1 MNHSNSTCM
10 RTLFRNL
17 PVLLSTILML
27 YSCNQAKQS
36 TDNRQ
41 PVIRWTALS
50 DEMNSRLDLLE
61 NTETLALYTAVPE
74 TGTFSHHAHICYH
87 KGVLYATWDNQINDE
102 NGSGQRGLM
111 RRSTD
116 GGKTWLAVEE
126 IFPPH
131 DRQVP
136 ASEAF
141 IGTRFQTSNGFAIID
156 DVLYAV
162 TDVAE
167 WSGNSIEE
175 KKRVGIGKLCRSVE
189 EDGSLGE
196 IMWLEDAAP
205 VPVPGFPSYNSAN
218 RMTIEK
224 FITYFTQPG
233 NEIQLDFNTPKPLSD
248 DNHRLTEPVPSYRLD
263 DGTCVRLY
271 RDMGSKDAV
280 TQKEKEDSKSRRNYA
295 SFSLDDGI
303 TWTVPT
309 RTGIPDACAR
319 SNAGKLPDGQVYV
332 INNIIP
338 MNPGGLGGRSMLAIS
353 LSRNGLDFDRVA
365 IIRFI
370 SPPLRYKGLEKT
382 IGYQYPH
389 SAVVDNDLWVL
400 YSVNKEDIEVTR
412 IPLNELYEL

>member
-1 MNHSNSTCM
+1 MSLIIIIMSG
-10 RTLFRNL
+10 
-17 PVLLSTILML
+17 
-27 YSCNQAKQS
+27 SCTGGKDS
-36 TDNRQ
+36 SGRDN
-41 PVIRWTALS
+41 PEIRWTALS
-50 DEMNSRLDLLE
+50 DELNSRLDLLE
-61 NTETLALYTAVPE
+61 NTETYTLYTAVPE
-74 TGTFSHHAHICYH
+74 SGTFSHHGHLCYH
-87 KGVLYATWDNQINDE
+87 KGVLYATWDNQVNDE

-111 RRSTD
+111 RRSYD
-116 GGKTWLAVEE
+116 GGLTWSPFEE
-126 IFPPH
+126 LFPPH

-141 IGTRFQTSNGFAIID
+141 IGTRFQTANGFAIID
-156 DVLYAV
+156 DLLYAV

-175 KKRVGIGKLCRSVE
+175 KKRAGIGKLCRSFE

-196 IMWLEDAAP
+196 IVWLEDEAP
-205 VPVPGFPSYNSAN
+205 VPVPGFPTYKAADRS
-218 RMTIEK
+218 MIEK
-224 FITYFTQPG
+224 FDEYFRQPG

-295 SFSLDDGI
+295 SFSYDDGK

-319 SNAGKLPDGQVYV
+319 SNAGRLPDGQRYV

-353 LSRNGLDFDRVA
+353 LSRDGLNFDRVA

-389 SAVVDNDLWVL
+389 SVVAENDLWVI
-400 YSVNKEDIEVTR
+400 YSVNKEDVEVTR
-412 IPLNELYEL
+412 IPLNGLYELK

>member
-1 MNHSNSTCM
+1 
-10 RTLFRNL
+10 
-17 PVLLSTILML
+17 ML
-27 YSCNQAKQS
+27 VSCDHVKQPAVS
-36 TDNRQ
+36 RQ
-41 PVIRWTALS
+41 PEIRWTALS
-50 DEMNSRLDLLE
+50 DELNSRIDLLE
-61 NTETLALYTAVPE
+61 NTETYTLYTAVPE
-74 TGTFSHHAHICYH
+74 NGTFSHHGHLCYY
-87 KGVLYATWDNQINDE
+87 KGVLYASWDNQVNDE

-111 RRSTD
+111 RRSYD
-116 GGKTWLAVEE
+116 GGQTWSPFEE
-126 IFPPH
+126 LFPSH
-131 DRQVP
+131 DRQVQ

-156 DVLYAV
+156 DQLYAF

-167 WSGNSIEE
+167 WTGNSIEE
-175 KKRVGIGKLCRSVE
+175 KKRVGIGKLFRSVA

-196 IMWLEDAAP
+196 ILWLENEAP
-205 VPVPGFPSYNSAN
+205 VPVPGFQSYKAAD
-218 RMTIEK
+218 RMLIEK
-224 FITYFTQPG
+224 FVNFFSKPG
-233 NEIQLDFNTPKPLSD
+233 NEIQLDFNTPRPLSD
-248 DNHRLTEPVPSYRLD
+248 DNHRLTEPVQSYRLD

-295 SFSLDDGI
+295 SFSFDDGK

-319 SNAGKLPDGQVYV
+319 SNAGRLPDGQVYV

-353 LSRNGLDFDRVA
+353 LSRDGLNFDRAA

-370 SPPLRYKGLEKT
+370 SPPIRYKGLEKT

-389 SAVVDNDLWVL
+389 SVVAENDLWVI
-400 YSVNKEDIEVTR
+400 YSVNKEDVEVTR
-412 IPLNELYEL
+412 IPLNGLYELK

>member
-1 MNHSNSTCM
+1 MLKNDI
-10 RTLFRNL
+10 TLLIFSVMICSFL
-17 PVLLSTILML
+17 G
-27 YSCNQAKQS
+27 CNPEKQKTES
-36 TDNRQ
+36 GIPQ
-41 PVIRWTALS
+41 IRWTAFS
-50 DEMNSRLDLLE
+50 DELNSKIDLLE
-61 NTETLALYTAVPE
+61 NMETYTLYTAVPE
-74 TGTFSHHAHICYH
+74 TGTFSHHGYLCYH
-87 KGVLYATWDNQINDE
+87 KGVLYASWDNQVNDE

-111 RRSTD
+111 RRSYD
-116 GGKTWLAVEE
+116 GGQTWSPFEE
-126 IFPPH
+126 LFPPL

-141 IGTRFQTSNGFAIID
+141 IGTRFQTSNGFAVMD
-156 DVLYAV
+156 DLLYAF

-167 WSGNSIEE
+167 WTGNSIEE
-175 KKRVGIGKLCRSVE
+175 KKRVGIGKLFRSVE

-196 IMWLEDAAP
+196 ILWLEDEAP
-205 VPVPGFPSYNSAN
+205 VPVPGFQSYKTAD
-218 RMTIEK
+218 RMMIEK
-224 FITYFTQPG
+224 FVSYFSQPG

-271 RDMGSKDAV
+271 RDMGSRDAV

-295 SFSLDDGI
+295 SFSYDDGK

-319 SNAGKLPDGQVYV
+319 SNAGRLPDGQIYV

-353 LSRNGLDFDRVA
+353 LSRDGLNFDRTA

-370 SPPLRYKGLEKT
+370 SPPLRYRGLEKT

-389 SAVVDNDLWVL
+389 SVVAENDLWVI
-400 YSVNKEDIEVTR
+400 YSVNKEDVEVTR
-412 IPLNELYEL
+412 IPLNVLYELK

>member
-1 MNHSNSTCM
+1 
-10 RTLFRNL
+10 
-17 PVLLSTILML
+17 
-27 YSCNQAKQS
+27 
-36 TDNRQ
+36 
-41 PVIRWTALS
+41 
-50 DEMNSRLDLLE
+50 
-61 NTETLALYTAVPE
+61 
-74 TGTFSHHAHICYH
+74 
-87 KGVLYATWDNQINDE
+87 
-102 NGSGQRGLM
+102 
-111 RRSTD
+111 
-116 GGKTWLAVEE
+116 
-126 IFPPH
+126 
-131 DRQVP
+131 VP

-141 IGTRFQTSNGFAIID
+141 IGTRFQTSNGFAVID

-196 IMWLEDAAP
+196 MLWLEDEAP
-205 VPVPGFPSYNSAN
+205 VPVPGFPSYKAAG
-218 RMTIEK
+218 RIMIEK
-224 FITYFTQPG
+224 FDTYFRQPG
-233 NEIQLDFNTPKPLSD
+233 NEIQLDFNTSKPLSD

-295 SFSLDDGI
+295 SFSFDDGK

-353 LSRNGLDFDRVA
+353 LSRDGLDFDRVA

-389 SAVVDNDLWVL
+389 SVVVNNDLWVM

>member
-1 MNHSNSTCM
+1 MKKL
-10 RTLFRNL
+10 LFYPL
-17 PVLLSTILML
+17 IICSLFA
-27 YSCNQAKQS
+27 CNQEKPA
-36 TDNRQ
+36 TDRKV

-50 DEMNSRLDLLE
+50 DEMNSKLNLLE
-61 NTETLALYTAVPE
+61 NTETFTLYTAVPE
-74 TGTFSHHAHICYH
+74 TGTFSHHSHICYY
-87 KGVLYATWDNQINDE
+87 KGVLYATWDNQVNDE
-102 NGSGQRGLM
+102 NSSGQRGLM
-111 RRSTD
+111 RRSAD
-116 GGKTWLAVEE
+116 GGKTWSPFEE
-126 IFPPH
+126 LFPPQ

-167 WSGNSIEE
+167 WAGSSIEE
-175 KKRVGIGKLCRSVE
+175 KKRVGIGSLCRSVD
-189 EDGSLGE
+189 EDGSPGE
-196 IMWLEDAAP
+196 ILWLEDEAP
-205 VPVPGFPSYNSAN
+205 DPVAGFPSYKAAD
-218 RMTIEK
+218 RMMIEK
-224 FITYFTQPG
+224 FDTYFKQPG

-271 RDMGSKDAV
+271 RDMGSKEAV

-295 SFSLDDGI
+295 SFSFDDGMN
-303 TWTVPT
+303 WTVPT
-309 RTGIPDACAR
+309 RTGFPDACSR
-319 SNAGKLPDGQVYV
+319 SNAGKLPDSQIYV

-353 LSRNGLDFDRVA
+353 LSRDGLNFDRVA

-370 SPPLRYKGLEKT
+370 PPPQKYKGLEKT

-389 SAVVDNDLWVL
+389 SVVVDNDLWVM
-400 YSVNKEDIEVTR
+400 YSVNKEDVEVTR
-412 IPLNELYEL
+412 IPLDELYELN

>member
-1 MNHSNSTCM
+1 MLRNNLKL
-10 RTLFRNL
+10 LFL
-17 PVLLSTILML
+17 PVVICSFLA
-27 YSCNQAKQS
+27 CNQGKHKTGQKS
-36 TDNRQ
+36 

-61 NTETLALYTAVPE
+61 GAETFTLYTAVPE
-74 TGTFSHHAHICYH
+74 TGTFSHHAHICYY
-87 KGVLYATWDNQINDE
+87 KGVLYATWDNQVNDE

-111 RRSTD
+111 RRSPD
-116 GGKTWLAVEE
+116 GGKTWLPVEE
-126 IFPPH
+126 IFPSH
-131 DRQVP
+131 DRQVA

-156 DVLYAV
+156 DILYTV

-167 WSGNSIEE
+167 WTGNSIEE
-175 KKRVGIGKLCRSVE
+175 KKRAGIGTLCRSFHD
-189 EDGSLGE
+189 DGSLGE
-196 IMWLEDAAP
+196 ILWLEDEAPIPVAGFQSYKAADR
-205 VPVPGFPSYNSAN
+205 S
-218 RMTIEK
+218 MIEK
-224 FITYFTQPG
+224 FDAYFRQPG

-263 DGTCVRLY
+263 DGTWVRLY

-295 SFSLDDGI
+295 SFSFDDGK

-353 LSRNGLDFDRVA
+353 LSRDGMNFNRVA

-389 SAVVDNDLWVL
+389 SVVADNDLWVI
-400 YSVNKEDIEVTR
+400 YSVNKEDVEITR
-412 IPLNELYEL
+412 IPLDALYELK

>member
-1 MNHSNSTCM
+1 MFSVIMMLNSCDHS
-10 RTLFRNL
+10 
-17 PVLLSTILML
+17 
-27 YSCNQAKQS
+27 KQS
-36 TDNRQ
+36 AGNKL
-41 PVIRWTALS
+41 PEIRWTALS

-61 NTETLALYTAVPE
+61 NTETYTLYTAVPE
-74 TGTFSHHAHICYH
+74 TGTFSHHGHLCYH
-87 KGVLYATWDNQINDE
+87 KGVLYATWDNQVNDE

-111 RRSTD
+111 RRSCD
-116 GGKTWLAVEE
+116 GGLTWSPVEE
-126 IFPPH
+126 LFPPN

-141 IGTRFQTSNGFAIID
+141 TGNRFQTSNGFAIVHD
-156 DVLYAV
+156 QLYAI

-167 WSGNSIEE
+167 WTGISIEE
-175 KKRVGIGKLCRSVE
+175 KERVGIGKLVRPVG
-189 EDGSLGE
+189 EDGTPGE
-196 IMWLEDAAP
+196 IMWLEDEAP
-205 VPVPGFPSYNSAN
+205 VPVPGFPAYMAAD
-218 RMTIEK
+218 RMMIEK
-224 FITYFTQPG
+224 FAVYFSQPG

-263 DGTCVRLY
+263 DGTWVRLY

-295 SFSLDDGI
+295 SFSFDDGK

-309 RTGIPDACAR
+309 RTGLPDACAR
-319 SNAGKLPDGQVYV
+319 SNAGKLPDEQVYV

-353 LSRNGLDFDRVA
+353 LSRDGLNFDRTA

-389 SAVVDNDLWVL
+389 SVVAEDDLWVI
-400 YSVNKEDIEVTR
+400 YSVNKEDVEVTR
-412 IPLNELYEL
+412 IPLNVLNELK

>member
-1 MNHSNSTCM
+1 M
-10 RTLFRNL
+10 LRNYLSLLIL
-17 PVLLSTILML
+17 PVVICSILA
-27 YSCNQAKQS
+27 CNPE
-36 TDNRQ
+36 RQ
-41 PVIRWTALS
+41 KTERKAAAIRWTALS

-61 NTETLALYTAVPE
+61 NTETYSLYTAVPE

-87 KGVLYATWDNQINDE
+87 KGVLYATWDNQVNDE

-111 RRSTD
+111 RRSAD
-116 GGKTWLAVEE
+116 GGKTWLPVEE

-131 DRQVP
+131 DRQVA

-175 KKRVGIGKLCRSVE
+175 KKRVGVGKLCRSVE
-189 EDGSLGE
+189 EEGSLGE
-196 IMWLEDAAP
+196 IMWLEDEAP

-224 FITYFTQPG
+224 FVAFFNQPG

-280 TQKEKEDSKSRRNYA
+280 TQQEKENSKSRRNYA
-295 SFSLDDGI
+295 SFSFDDGK

-389 SAVVDNDLWVL
+389 SVVVDNDLWVM
-400 YSVNKEDIEVTR
+400 YSINKEDIEVTR

>member
-1 MNHSNSTCM
+1 MLKNNL
-10 RTLFRNL
+10 TLLIL
-17 PVLLSTILML
+17 PVMICSLLG
-27 YSCNQAKQS
+27 CNPE
-36 TDNRQ
+36 RQ
-41 PVIRWTALS
+41 KTEPRVPEIRWTPLS
-50 DEMNSRLDLLE
+50 DELNSRIDLLE
-61 NTETLALYTAVPE
+61 NTETYTLYTAVPE
-74 TGTFSHHAHICYH
+74 TGTFSHHGHLCYH
-87 KGVLYATWDNQINDE
+87 KGVLYASWDNQVNDE
-102 NGSGQRGLM
+102 NGSGQRGLL
-111 RRSTD
+111 RRSYD
-116 GGKTWLAVEE
+116 GGQTWSPVEE
-126 IFPPH
+126 LFPPN

-156 DVLYAV
+156 DLLYAV
-162 TDVAE
+162 TDVAQ
-167 WSGNSIEE
+167 WTGNSIEE
-175 KKRVGIGKLCRSVE
+175 KKRIGIGKLFRSVE

-196 IMWLEDAAP
+196 IMWLEDEAP
-205 VPVPGFPSYNSAN
+205 VPVPGFPSYKAAN
-218 RMTIEK
+218 KMVIEK
-224 FITYFTQPG
+224 FVSYFSKPG
-233 NEIQLDFNTPKPLSD
+233 NEIQLDFNTTKPLSD

-280 TQKEKEDSKSRRNYA
+280 TQKEKEDSKSRRNYS
-295 SFSLDDGI
+295 SFSFDDGK

-353 LSRNGLDFDRVA
+353 LSRDGLNFDRVA

-389 SAVVDNDLWVL
+389 SVVVDNDLWVM
-400 YSVNKEDIEVTR
+400 YSINKED
-412 IPLNELYEL
+412 